1 MEAQLHHQQQFFI
14 NFVAKGRFGFKI
26 TSFNV
31 NSINAHAYLPSIPV
45 ASIKIQTMI
54 KFCNIFQNPN
64 DPNILIGSNYQSY
77 VLK

>member
-31 NSINAHAYLPSIPV
+31 NSINAHAFLEN
-45 ASIKIQTMI
+45 K
-54 KFCNIFQNPN
+54 
-64 DPNILIGSNYQSY
+64 Y
-77 VLK
+77 VSVHFKVQKYRQ